1 MDLSKFE
8 KSINIIFRDKEL
20 LKQAFLH
27 RSYLN
32 EHKEV
37 SLPHNER
44 LEFLGDAVL
53 ELVVTDWLYRNYPDK
68 PEGQLTAYRAAL
80 VNSNTLS
87 DLASELS
94 MSDFLL
100 LSRGEAKDKGRGRQ
114 YILANTFESVIG
126 AIYLDQGYDVAS
138 RFIAEQIFPQAE
150 EVIKKTLV
158 GDYKSN
164 FQHKAQELLSITPTY
179 KTIAEEG
186 PDHDKKFTVGLYL
199 DENKVSEGSGRSKQ
213 EAEQSAAQAGLEA
226 KGWLVL

>member
-53 ELVVTDWLYRNYPDK
+53 ELVVTDWLYRSYPDK

-114 YILANTFESVIG
+114 YILANTFEAVIG
-126 AIYLDQGYDVAS
+126 AIYLDQGYGVAS

-150 EVIKKTLV
+150 RVIKRTLG

-199 DENKVSEGSGRSKQ
+199 DEDKISEGSGRSKQ

-226 KGWLVL
+226 KGWLVV

>member
-1 MDLSKFE
+1 MELSKFE
-8 KSINIIFRDKEL
+8 KLIGFNFQNKEL

-37 SLPHNER
+37 TLPHNER

-80 VNSNTLS
+80 VNANTLA
-87 DLASELS
+87 DLASNLDMGE
-94 MSDFLL
+94 FLL

-114 YILANTFESVIG
+114 YILANTFEAVIG
-126 AIYLDQGYDVAS
+126 AIYLDQGYETAS
-138 RFIAEQIFPQAE
+138 KFIAEQIFPQAE

-158 GDYKSN
+158 ADYKSN
-164 FQHKAQELLSITPTY
+164 FQHKAQEFLSVTPAY
-179 KTIAEEG
+179 KTLTEEG
-186 PDHDKKFTVGLYL
+186 PDHDKKFTVGLYINN
-199 DENKVSEGSGRSKQ
+199 EKISEGSGRSKQ
-213 EAEQSAAQAGLEA
+213 EAEQSAAHAGLEA